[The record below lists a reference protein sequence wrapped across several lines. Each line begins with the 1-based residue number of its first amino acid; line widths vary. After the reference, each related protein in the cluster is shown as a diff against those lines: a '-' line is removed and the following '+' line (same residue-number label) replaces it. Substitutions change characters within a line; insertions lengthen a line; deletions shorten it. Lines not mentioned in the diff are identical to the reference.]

1 MAFLRALS
9 VAAVF
14 AVALYFL
21 LPSTS
26 GPHAAEPSPGYAG
39 KGIEIPPLGL
49 GTWLSEYSKVNIGSW
64 VMYFQASADLFD
76 AGCSCSRVCTDYRIR
91 SHRFC
96 FGLPYVTKIVK
107 IRWT

>member
-21 LPSTS
+21 LPSTR

-49 GTWLSEYSKVNIGSW
+49 GTWLSEYDKVKIGS

-76 AGCSCSRVCTDYRIR
+76 IGFSCSRVCPDYWIR

-96 FGLPYVTKIVK
+96 FSLPYVIKLVER
-107 IRWT
+107 RWI